1 MAADGK
7 PPTGRDRPC
16 RGLHTSQGMKASLP
30 VESVGLERGLLR
42 CTDKQS
48 IRRTKEYLEY
58 RGSTS
63 HTPSARHRLCV
74 GSEATDSSRHTG
86 VGEEGETLRD
96 AVQRRLGGKVTAAPR
111 EFLSE
116 GLCWANPS

>member
-1 MAADGK
+1 MENL
-7 PPTGRDRPC
+7 PPAEDRPC
-16 RGLHTSQGMKASLP
+16 RGLPTSQGMKASLP
-30 VESVGLERGLLR
+30 VESVGLGRGLLR

-48 IRRTKEYLEY
+48 IRRTKEFLEY

-63 HTPSARHRLCV
+63 HTPSARHHLCV

-96 AVQRRLGGKVTAAPR
+96 AVQRRLGGRSPQLLER
-111 EFLSE
+111 FLSE